1 MSTDEVPP
9 LLHVAGTRKRARGKT
24 FQAGSNWARDLRATV
39 RPAWRAISSRA
50 QSARNFTLH
59 ISDELRRVVKPKQ
72 GERIRHRLNLEKP
85 FEVFAEDPDN
95 REAMQRALAKVDK
108 IPAKQWR
115 ISRTIGNLAKRGQ
128 DSQRKFVAYG
138 KYGRAPGADAQ
149 AVEVHGALRE
159 AMDAV
164 PAGESI
170 GADLTGHTEEEQ
182 HRQRDAD
189 EAAAT
194 AAEAA
199 TLGAAAQ
206 RAARG
211 AELDGEPLRADE
223 EACPN
228 QHVSLAMEGIRRRKL
243 TREELAKECE
253 DRALE
258 TTGTKQVLL
267 TRLTQAIF
275 LEQHKAEVE
284 DFERKQEVHLSLPS
298 PALPPSP
305 PLLAAQRPLM
315 TSGCPGRCPVQ
326 ELERELLVWQRVED
340 ERRARGDPPPPDDS
354 EEPLPTAAQADAPR
368 ATAAAP
374 AFAFGARQLCDAV
387 RLNLVP
393 ALEADIVLPGS
404 NSSKIGLKITVDAAF
419 LRASRIN
426 DCRNLTTV
434 IVQLLCLGVEGQDWG
449 ATAVKH
455 AMHGAQSPKKAFK
468 LRCWFGKDDSV
479 NLLEHFIPYAC

>member
-1 MSTDEVPP
+1 M
-9 LLHVAGTRKRARGKT
+9 RGKT

>member
-9 LLHVAGTRKRARGKT
+9 LLHVAGTRKRGRGKT

-315 TSGCPGRCPVQ
+315 TSGCPGCRSSSASCSCGNESKTSGEP
-326 ELERELLVWQRVED
+326 EAILRLLMIQKN
-340 ERRARGDPPPPDDS
+340 PC
-354 EEPLPTAAQADAPR
+354 PLPHRPM
-368 ATAAAP
+368 P
-374 AFAFGARQLCDAV
+374 
-387 RLNLVP
+387 LVP
-393 ALEADIVLPGS
+393 QPPHLPLPLELGS
-404 NSSKIGLKITVDAAF
+404 
-419 LRASRIN
+419 
-426 DCRNLTTV
+426 C
-434 IVQLLCLGVEGQDWG
+434 
-449 ATAVKH
+449 AT
-455 AMHGAQSPKKAFK
+455 Q
-468 LRCWFGKDDSV
+468 
-479 NLLEHFIPYAC
+479 

>member
-1 MSTDEVPP
+1 M
-9 LLHVAGTRKRARGKT
+9 
-24 FQAGSNWARDLRATV
+24 
-39 RPAWRAISSRA
+39 
-50 QSARNFTLH
+50 
-59 ISDELRRVVKPKQ
+59 KPKQ

-95 REAMQRALAKVDK
+95 RAAMQRALAKVDK

-138 KYGRAPGADAQ
+138 KYARAPGADAQ
-149 AVEVHGALRE
+149 AVEVHSALRE

-170 GADLTGHTEEEQ
+170 GADLTGRTEEEQ
-182 HRQRDAD
+182 HQQR
-189 EAAAT
+189 EAEEAEAT

-199 TLGAAAQ
+199 TFGAAAQ

-211 AELDGEPLRADE
+211 AELDGESPLADE

-243 TREELAKECE
+243 TREELAKELE
-253 DRALE
+253 ERKLE

-284 DFERKQEVHLSLPS
+284 DFERKQEVHSSRPS
-298 PALPPSP
+298 PRPPPSHP
-305 PLLAAQRPLM
+305 CRRVRPALM
-315 TSGCPGRCPVQ
+315 TSGCPVQ

-340 ERRARGDPPPPDDS
+340 ERRARGDPPPPDDL

-368 ATAAAP
+368 TTTAAP

-479 NLLEHFIPYAC
+479 NLLEHFIPCEAH